1 MLQEDLSKPLLAGLA
16 PAHIL
21 QAGVQPLV
29 GLDKVLYVPNQL
41 LIFRFIQS
49 KIKMHFNQTK
59 LLLFRSLHHIFV
71 FS

>member
-1 MLQEDLSKPLLAGLA
+1 MLQEDLSKPLLAGLT

-29 GLDKVLYVPNQL
+29 GLDEVLYVPNQL